1 MEYLTLFTLFILKH
15 FIADFP
21 LQSQRMVEEK
31 GTYGKEGGVTHAG
44 IHGWF
49 TMMIVMTFY
58 ITTRGWDVTA
68 ASLMASLFGLLDA
81 IIHYHIDW
89 AKMRLGRGLT
99 PADRCFWI
107 LLGVDQMLHYL
118 TYVLIIGFI
127 L

>member
-15 FIADFP
+15 FVADFP
-21 LQSQRMVEEK
+21 LQSQRMVDEK
-31 GTYGKEGGVTHAG
+31 GIYGREGGIVHAG

-49 TMMIVMTFY
+49 TMMIIMTFY
-58 ITTRGWDVTA
+58 IVNGWDVIA
-68 ASLMASLFGLLDA
+68 AGLMAALLGLLDA
-81 IIHYHIDW
+81 SIHYHIDW
-89 AKMRLGRGLT
+89 AKMRLGKGLT

-118 TYVLIIGFI
+118 TYVLIIGLI